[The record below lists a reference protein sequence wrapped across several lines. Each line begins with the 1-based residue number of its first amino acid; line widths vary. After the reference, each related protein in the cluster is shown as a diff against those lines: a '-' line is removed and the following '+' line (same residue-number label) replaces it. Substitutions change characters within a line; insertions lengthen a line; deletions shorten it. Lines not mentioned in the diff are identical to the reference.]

1 MKPIVLVKNIVKKYS
16 KNTTSHLDYG
26 MRDFFQELR
35 GKKQEKELRNDEFY
49 AVNNINFVL
58 NKGESLAL
66 IGRNG
71 CGKTTLLKM
80 IAGLIK
86 PTDGRIMID
95 GKTQALIALGAGFD
109 RKLSGRENIYNSA
122 SLMGLTQKETSA
134 IIEEIIEFA
143 EIDDFIDS
151 PVGTYSSG
159 MYARLGFSVA
169 IHLKPD
175 LLLVDE
181 ILSVGDYAF
190 QNKCFIKMHQ
200 LKKNG
205 VSIILVSHSHTHVTQ
220 LCEHAMWIDKGN
232 IIEYGKSKE
241 IVTKY
246 LNYLDDL
253 QVKKVEKLNELKKDN
268 IKKVEKSKD
277 IQKLYGAI
285 YDEFDKI
292 DKFDFKL
299 TNNQGKEIDSC
310 KTLDTVYLEYSFDLK
325 VDVEDLNISINFYRK
340 DGLLMTT
347 ISTLN
352 GDKVKHIKNGK
363 VHCKI
368 KIDKLPLNPND
379 YVIVMP
385 IHEGHSYLYRNIVKE
400 FLVTKHQD
408 MMHWGLNTF
417 EHEYIKELKYEN

>member
-1 MKPIVLVKNIVKKYS
+1 MKPIVIVQNIVKKYS
-16 KNTTSHLDYG
+16 KKSTSHLDYG
-26 MRDFFQELR
+26 MKDFFQELL
-35 GKKQEKELRNDEFY
+35 GKKQDYELRKDEFY
-49 AVNNINFVL
+49 AIDNINFIL
-58 NKGESLAL
+58 NEGESLAL

-86 PTDGRIMID
+86 PTDGRILID

-109 RKLSGRENIYNSA
+109 NKLSGRENIYNSS
-122 SLMGLTQKETSA
+122 SLMGLTQNDTNEIMK
-134 IIEEIIEFA
+134 EIIEFA
-143 EIDDFIDS
+143 EIDAFIDS

-169 IHLKPD
+169 IHLKPN
-175 LLLVDE
+175 LLLIDE

-200 LKKNG
+200 LKKEG

-220 LCEHAMWIDKGN
+220 LCENAMWIDKGK
-232 IIEYGKSKE
+232 ILEYGKSKE

-246 LNYLDDL
+246 LNYLDSL
-253 QVKKVEKLNELKKDN
+253 QVKKVESLNKLKKEN
-268 IKKVEKSKD
+268 IQKIEKSTEVPV
-277 IQKLYGAI
+277 LYGAI

-292 DKFDFKL
+292 DNFSFKL
-299 TNNQGKEIDSC
+299 MDEDGKEIDSC
-310 KTLDTVYLEYSFDLK
+310 KTLDTIYLEYSFNLK
-325 VDVEDLNISINFYRK
+325 LNVESLNISINFYRK

-352 GDKVKHIKNGK
+352 GDIVKHIKNGK

-368 KIDKLPLNPND
+368 KIDKIPLNPNE

-385 IHEGHSYLYRNIVKE
+385 IHEGHSYFYRNIVKE
-400 FLVTKHQD
+400 FLVTKHTSQ
-408 MMHWGLNTF
+408 MHWGINTF
-417 EHEYIKELKYEN
+417 DYNYEVNKK

>member
-1 MKPIVLVKNIVKKYS
+1 MKPIVMVQNIVKKYS
-16 KNTTSHLDYG
+16 KNATSHLDYG

-49 AVNNINFVL
+49 AVNNISFVL

-109 RKLSGRENIYNSA
+109 KKLSGRENIYNSA
-122 SLMGLTQKETSA
+122 SLMGLTQNETTE

-143 EIDDFIDS
+143 EIDEFIDS

-200 LKKNG
+200 LKKDG

-220 LCEHAMWIDKGN
+220 LCEYAMWIDKGN

-241 IVTKY
+241 VVTKY

-253 QVKKVEKLNELKKDN
+253 QVKKVEKLNELKKEN

-310 KTLDTVYLEYSFDLK
+310 KTLDTVYLEYSFDLQ

-385 IHEGHSYLYRNIVKE
+385 IHEGHSYFYRNIVKE

-417 EHEYIKELKYEN
+417 EYEYKVLND